1 MTASS
6 LITTAHPHQEFAG
19 IILLGIKASNL
30 ALLHNA
36 ALEPRL
42 PPLTLS
48 TLVDDLDRLGTV
60 VPGAKQV
67 RQEAKVAT
75 AAQAA
80 ALRAGYARVKAV
92 RSAVRKAR
100 ASKEVKQAYGVGQ
113 AVNPELVR
121 DVKSVLKQILDR
133 AIANPDEAAS
143 FGLVKKDLEA
153 LDAAYLA
160 ITGADKDQDHKQ
172 AAAPLSTQERNRTA
186 NRIIMA
192 VARIAGAGGLEFA
205 EAPEVLAAFT
215 ALKPAS
221 RKKKAAVNLV
231 PVTLAEPLKKT
242 G

>member
-6 LITTAHPHQEFAG
+6 LITAAHPHQEFAG
-19 IILLGIKASNL
+19 LVLLGIKASNL
-30 ALLHNA
+30 ALLHKA
-36 ALEPRL
+36 VLEPRL

-48 TLVDDLDRLGTV
+48 TLVEDLDRLGTV

-67 RQEAKVAT
+67 REEAKVAT
-75 AAQAA
+75 ATQAA
-80 ALRAGYARVKAV
+80 ALRAGYSRVKAV

-121 DVKSVLKQILDR
+121 DVKAVLKQILDR
-133 AIANPDEAAS
+133 ASENPEEAAS
-143 FGLVKKDLEA
+143 FGIVKKDLEA
-153 LDAAYLA
+153 LDAAYQA

-186 NRIIMA
+186 NRILAA

-205 EAPEVLAAFT
+205 EDPEVLAAFT

-221 RKKKAAVNLV
+221 RKKKAAADLV
-231 PVTLAEPLKKT
+231 PVTL
-242 G
+242 